1 MAGMIYEILLIGMQ
15 HQDADPPVDWARE
28 NCPSFRGLIILEEEY
43 ILDESVRFQY
53 LFEKEQDAILFGL
66 KFGSH

>member
-1 MAGMIYEILLIGMQ
+1 MIYEILLIGMQ
-15 HQDADPPVDWARE
+15 HGDGDPPVDWARE
-28 NCPSFRGLIILEEEY
+28 NCPSFRGVIIYDNEF
-43 ILDESVRFQY
+43 ISDDPVRFEY

>member
-1 MAGMIYEILLIGMQ
+1 MIYEIRLIGMK
-15 HQDADPPVDWARE
+15 HADADPPIDWAWT
-28 NCPSFRGLIILEEEY
+28 NCPSFRGVIIYDNEF
-43 ILDESVRFQY
+43 ISDEPVRFEY

>member
-1 MAGMIYEILLIGMQ
+1 MIHKILLLGTS
-15 HQDADPPVDWARE
+15 HQDGDPPVDWARE
-28 NCPSFRGLIILEEEY
+28 NCLSFRGLIILEKEWPD
-43 ILDESVRFQY
+43 DEHVRFEY

>member
-1 MAGMIYEILLIGMQ
+1 MIFQIILIGDS
-15 HQDADPPVDWARE
+15 HEERHDPFDWARE
-28 NCPSFRGLIILEEEY
+28 NCLSFRGLIILEKEWPD
-43 ILDESVRFQY
+43 DEHVRFEY

>member
-1 MAGMIYEILLIGMQ
+1 MAGMMYEILLIGFQ
-15 HQDADPPVDWARE
+15 HGDGDPPIDWARE
-28 NCPSFRGLIILEEEY
+28 HCPSFRGLFILEEEWPD
-43 ILDESVRFQY
+43 DEPARFEY